1 MSKGTLGF
9 VYALLAFAS
18 WGLFPLYWREFAALS
33 PIEVVSH
40 RVIWSVLVL
49 LVAVYFTRQMGE
61 ARAVVRNWRLVGM
74 LFVTAALLS
83 INWGVFI
90 YAVAI
95 KQVVQS
101 SLGYF
106 LNPLVTILLGLICLK
121 ERLGRLQITA
131 LVLAAAGVL
140 HFGWHL
146 GHMPWIALALA
157 FSFGFYGLLRKIV
170 AVTPL
175 VGLLVETALMVPFA
189 LGGIAIIA
197 TREQHGFGSTPYMT
211 GLFLIAGILT
221 TLPLFW
227 FNSAA
232 KLLPLSTMGFLHYL
246 TPTLQLLLGV
256 LVFKEE
262 FTSRQA
268 VSFLLI
274 WVAIMLYLY
283 TLIKAHKAEPL
294 APPVD

>member
-1 MSKGTLGF
+1 MLGF

-49 LVAVYFTRQMGE
+49 LAAVYFTRQMGE

-106 LNPLVTILLGLICLK
+106 LNPLVTILLGMVCLK

-197 TREQHGFGSTPYMT
+197 AREQHGFGSTPYMT

-221 TLPLFW
+221 TVPLFW